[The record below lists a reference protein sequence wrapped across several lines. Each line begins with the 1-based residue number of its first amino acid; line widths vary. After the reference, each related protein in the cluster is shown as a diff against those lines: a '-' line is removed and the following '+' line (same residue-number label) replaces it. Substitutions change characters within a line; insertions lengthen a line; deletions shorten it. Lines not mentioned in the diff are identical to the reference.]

1 MNVSRIYRLLR
12 LVTLLQSGRSYTA
25 DQLADDLQVSRRTV
39 FRDLN
44 ALEMAHIPYYYDPAG
59 KTYRISRHFFLQPV
73 NLTLPEALA
82 LLILAGSLTDQA
94 NVPLLSHGAQAAA
107 KLESILPEAIRQHVG
122 SVIERLSLHLG
133 PMARHEGAETWFEQ
147 LSAAIA
153 RRNVCRMSYES
164 FLEKKTLR
172 LEVHPLRLV
181 FVQRAWYLLAWSVR
195 DKAVRTYKL
204 IRIHKLSV
212 RAETFSDGRE
222 AQLKN
227 HFGLAWSMIPEGKIY
242 KVHLHF
248 EPKVAGNVAEVQ
260 WHSTQQV
267 EWNRDKSI
275 EFRVKV
281 DGLNEILWWIL
292 GYGDQVKVIAPGSL
306 ANNVARVAETVLEK
320 YKTQNRKTHPT
331 QRP

>member
-12 LVTLLQSGRSYTA
+12 LVTLLQSGRNYTA

-44 ALEMAHIPYYYDPAG
+44 ALELAHIPYYYDPAE

-73 NLTLPEALA
+73 NLTLSEALA
-82 LLILAGSLTDQA
+82 LLILAGSLTDKT
-94 NVPLLSHGAQAAA
+94 NVPLLSSGAQAAA

-133 PMARHEGAETWFEQ
+133 PMARHEGSETFFEQ
-147 LSAAIA
+147 IAAAIS
-153 RRNVCRMSYES
+153 RRNVCRMTYES

-172 LEVHPLRLV
+172 LDVHPLRLV
-181 FVQRAWYLLAWSVR
+181 FIQRAWYLLAWSPR

-204 IRIHKLSV
+204 IRVRKLIV
-212 RAETFSDGRE
+212 QADTFPPGHE
-222 AQLKN
+222 AKLES
-227 HFGLAWSMIPEGKIY
+227 HFGLAWSMIPEGKLH

-248 EPKVAGNVAEVQ
+248 DPKVAGNVAEVR
-260 WHSTQQV
+260 WHPTQRV
-267 EWNRDKSI
+267 EWNHDHSI
-275 EFRVKV
+275 EFHVQV

-292 GYGDQVKVIAPGSL
+292 GYGDQVKVVTPKAL
-306 ANNVARVAETVLEK
+306 AKQVTRVAEAVLAK
-320 YKTQNRKTHPT
+320 YKEST
-331 QRP
+331 